1 MKMMITAV
9 LAAVAAAGAGAYGW
23 MQHEEH
29 ARTKAALSSAN
40 AELQRTRTNLKTTQ
54 DELVALRKQFSEQ
67 EMALNQLQAE
77 MANARAF
84 VEAEK
89 AISTRLREELAK
101 TREEF
106 ATALRAGRA
115 AQSRQTPAAPTLIR
129 VPQQP
134 MVIRAVPG
142 GASLQRASPAPAQ

>member
-40 AELQRTRTNLKTTQ
+40 AELQRAGATLKTTQ

-84 VEAEK
+84 IEAEK
-89 AISTRLREELAK
+89 AVSARLRGELAK
-101 TREEF
+101 TRV
-106 ATALRAGRA
+106 
-115 AQSRQTPAAPTLIR
+115 AAPTLIR

>member
-40 AELQRTRTNLKTTQ
+40 AELQRTRTTLKTTQ

-89 AISTRLREELAK
+89 AISARLRGELAK
-101 TREEF
+101 TKE
-106 ATALRAGRA
+106 G
-115 AQSRQTPAAPTLIR
+115 RQTPAAPTLIR